1 MINLKNKLDNTSSS
15 LESLSAEQIQFI
27 EGLELPN
34 RLILPTSSEFDTQS
48 LSPSL
53 DVWKFNYG
61 GNKLKLNM
69 VCTNEILTHLLKYV
83 CVIDM
88 QMRSAPTATN
98 KFNHI
103 KSFICD
109 LELNND
115 CYFKQLESLAKSDVY
130 THPQIYYELKRICR
144 HLFRMKMP
152 QFDILDYEKLEEIS
166 IPSVKNSFLIYQDIE
181 NSFPSH
187 LKRLISKGLIEH
199 STVQGL
205 SALTDDE
212 LTSLTILGVSYA
224 TGMRSV
230 QFTKLKGSYLRRE
243 AENPRSNLIRY
254 SIEVPLAKQCK
265 VKVEGV
271 KVAIPDAVGFLLE
284 EYMRRF
290 NLGNESQLFSTQ
302 RICLSADLN
311 ILLNNALL
319 FLQSEETKLAIACGE
334 LIPPNYTLTDF
345 RHNVAHSMAMSGS
358 SAEEIAYILGHSS
371 TVAAKYYIMA
381 TPELAMIQHKALG
394 SNPVWINMVGLMMTG
409 YATDEKVWTGRT
421 VSGML
426 KGKLFVKIGGCSRKQ
441 DKCHL
446 SKVRNC
452 YGCFYFRPFKKLEPH
467 EEVYKIMSDELFELI
482 DVTNKSGDENSAM
495 IRTATDAKHEVE
507 LVINRLKGGLS

>member
-1 MINLKNKLDNTSSS
+1 LINQKNKLDNTSGS
-15 LESLSAEQIQFI
+15 LAPLITEQIQFI
-27 EGLELPN
+27 EGLKLPN
-34 RLILPTSSEFDTQS
+34 RLILATNSEFDTQS
-48 LSPSL
+48 LNPSL
-53 DVWKFNYG
+53 DVWEFNYG

-69 VCTNEILTHLLKYV
+69 VCTNEILTHLLKYL

-88 QMRSAPTATN
+88 QMNSSPIRQGNFTV
-98 KFNHI
+98 I

-109 LELNND
+109 LELNSD
-115 CYFKQLESLAKSDVY
+115 YYFKNLESLAKSNAY
-130 THPQIYYELKRICR
+130 THSRSYFELKRICR
-144 HLFRMKMP
+144 HLFRMQMP
-152 QFDILDYEKLEEIS
+152 QFDILDYEKLEDIS
-166 IPSVKNSFLIYQDIE
+166 IPAVKNSFLIYQDIE

-199 STVQGL
+199 STEQGL
-205 SALTDDE
+205 AALTDDE
-212 LTSLTILGVSYA
+212 LTSLTILGTSYG
-224 TGMRSV
+224 TGLRSV
-230 QFTKLKGSYLRRE
+230 QFDKLKGSSIRRE

-254 SIEVPLAKQCK
+254 SIEVPLAKQRK
-265 VKVEGV
+265 VKVEAV
-271 KVAIPDAVGFLLE
+271 KVAIPNAVGFLLE

-290 NLGNESQLFSTQ
+290 NIGNESQLFSTH
-302 RICLSADLN
+302 RISLSNDLN

-319 FLQSEETKLAIACGE
+319 FLQSEETKLAIADGE
-334 LIPPNYTLTDF
+334 LIPLNYTLTDF
-345 RHNVAHSMAMSGS
+345 RHNVGHSMAMSGA
-358 SAEEIAYILGHSS
+358 SAEEIAYVLGHSS
-371 TVAAKYYIMA
+371 TVAATYYIMA

-409 YATDEKVWTGRT
+409 YVNDEKVWTGRT

-426 KGKLFVKIGGCSRKQ
+426 KGKLFVKIGGCGRKQ

-446 SKVRNC
+446 SKVRSC
-452 YGCFYFRPFKKLEPH
+452 YGCFYFRPFKTLEPH

>member
-1 MINLKNKLDNTSSS
+1 MIKLKNKLDNTSGS
-15 LESLSAEQIQFI
+15 LPALITAQIQFI
-27 EGLELPN
+27 EGLKLPN
-34 RLILPTSSEFDTQS
+34 RLILPTNSEFDTQS
-48 LSPSL
+48 LNPSL
-53 DVWKFNYG
+53 DVWEFNYG

-69 VCTNEILTHLLKYV
+69 VCTNEILTHLLKYI
-83 CVIDM
+83 CVIDTK
-88 QMRSAPTATN
+88 MRSAPIDRRI
-98 KFNHI
+98 FSELR
-103 KSFICD
+103 SFICD
-109 LELNND
+109 LELSSD
-115 CYFKQLESLAKSDVY
+115 FYFKQLEYLAQSNSPYVSSR
-130 THPQIYYELKRICR
+130 YYELKRICR
-144 HLFRMKMP
+144 HLFRMQMP
-152 QFDILDYEKLEEIS
+152 QFDILDYEKLEDIS
-166 IPSVKNSFLIYQDIE
+166 IPATKNSFLIYQDIE

-199 STVQGL
+199 STPQGL
-205 SALTDDE
+205 VALTDDE
-212 LTSLTILGVSYA
+212 LTTLNVLGLSFSA
-224 TGMRSV
+224 GLRSV
-230 QFTKLKGSYLRRE
+230 QFDKLKGSSLRRE

-254 SIEVPLAKQCK
+254 SIEVPLAKQRK
-265 VKVEGV
+265 VKVEAV

-290 NLGNESQLFSTQ
+290 NLGKESQLFSTQ
-302 RICLSADLN
+302 SIRLSTDLN

-319 FLQSEETKLAIACGE
+319 FLQSEETKLAIAHGE
-334 LIPPNYTLTDF
+334 LLPVNYTLTDF
-345 RHNVAHSMAMSGS
+345 RHNVGHSMAMSGA
-358 SAEEIAYILGHSS
+358 SAEEIAYVLGHSS
-371 TVAAKYYIMA
+371 TVAAMYYIMA

-409 YATDEKVWTGRT
+409 YITDGKVWTGRT

-446 SKVRNC
+446 SKVRSC